1 MFRKTPEHGSSGLS
15 KKKQKPAA
23 SLLISMSTFMA
34 LCAERADLV
43 SRKIKAK
50 ATRTIRGTQK
60 KDPSSP
66 TFASRQK
73 QLLLKISNKA
83 VGFMH
88 RKRIGNHAGV
98 GTEPEEWSDCGV
110 WQKTILMGDKCEP
123 LDFSGVI
130 YYDSNGNQVSED
142 PLRTPRAGPLPGYIS
157 LAGKADHL

>member
-1 MFRKTPEHGSSGLS
+1 MFCKTPEHGSSGLS
-15 KKKQKPAA
+15 KKKQKTAA
-23 SLLISMSTFMA
+23 SLLISMSNFMA
-34 LCAERADLV
+34 ICAERADLV

-83 VGFMH
+83 VGFMR
-88 RKRIGNHAGV
+88 RKRIENPTRT
-98 GTEPEEWSDCGV
+98 GTEQEEWGDCGV
-110 WQKTILMGDKCEP
+110 WQKAILMGDKCES

-130 YYDSNGNQVSED
+130 YYDSNGNQVIEA
-142 PLRTPRAGPLPGYIS
+142 PLRSPGASPLPGYIS